1 MPIRQRAILA
11 SRASTC
17 PRDHFCRSATAPR
30 PSRPTTWTEFLP
42 ISISIAAIIPFRIS
56 VMVCSFH
63 LAPPASLRADR
74 GQEHGRTIPLA
85 VVHIAG
91 VIRSVSSSAAP
102 RDPLGFIRVGTMMPK
117 YRLAFL
123 DHSSQDLLAATAQ
136 KALANSLQKE

>member
-42 ISISIAAIIPFRIS
+42 ISISIAAIIPYRIS

-85 VVHIAG
+85 DSGGHRLFGGAAYNMLQSSIGGRSECRNKLHDVV
-91 VIRSVSSSAAP
+91 S
-102 RDPLGFIRVGTMMPK
+102 
-117 YRLAFL
+117 
-123 DHSSQDLLAATAQ
+123 LLSWLLT
-136 KALANSLQKE
+136 